1 MASLPGVA
9 TIEEAP
15 TFIDSEHYLTA
26 NGIADLSSL
35 PDDEVRNLR
44 AAYWQRVRATG
55 VDPSGK
61 TFVDMDPFK
70 GPALPLI
77 ARLFPEAKVI
87 VMQRDPRDVVWS
99 CFRRSFL
106 YSLQTYEFT
115 TLPRAARLYDATMQL
130 IMNCLERLPI
140 DSHFVVYE
148 NLVRNFDTTTQ
159 ELCRF
164 TGLEWSPRIHNF
176 DETARKGRVKTAS
189 AAQVRQKLFDG
200 SGQWYRYAD
209 KMESILPILVPW
221 LPASLVSAA
230 AINPQDIRSTAG
242 VR

>member
-1 MASLPGVA
+1 
-9 TIEEAP
+9 
-15 TFIDSEHYLTA
+15 
-26 NGIADLSSL
+26 
-35 PDDEVRNLR
+35 
-44 AAYWQRVRATG
+44 
-55 VDPSGK
+55 
-61 TFVDMDPFK
+61 
-70 GPALPLI
+70 
-77 ARLFPEAKVI
+77 
-87 VMQRDPRDVVWS
+87 
-99 CFRRSFL
+99 
-106 YSLQTYEFT
+106 
-115 TLPRAARLYDATMQL
+115 MQL

-230 AINPQDIRSTAG
+230 AINPQDIRSTSG